1 MACHVLHLQAVKQ
14 RLAMMRSEVPS
25 WQHLW
30 LLGFT
35 EQCPASRPKRL
46 FL

>member
-14 RLAMMRSEVPS
+14 RLAMMPSEVPS
-25 WQHLW
+25 RQHLW

-35 EQCPASRPKRL
+35 ERCPASRPKGL